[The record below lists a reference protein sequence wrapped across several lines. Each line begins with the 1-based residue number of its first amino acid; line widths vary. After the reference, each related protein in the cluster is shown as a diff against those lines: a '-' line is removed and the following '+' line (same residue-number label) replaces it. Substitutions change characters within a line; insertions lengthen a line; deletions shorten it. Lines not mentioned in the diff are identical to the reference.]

1 MTRKIISAILLTAI
15 LAGCA
20 SCGSGTPDSG
30 NDTTVSKDT
39 TTGGA
44 DMTAE
49 WVNPGIDFDGETFTI
64 ATHQWESP
72 WQIAKYNQI
81 TPDEE
86 NGDVINDALVRRRR
100 WVEEKFNLKLENF
113 KLAERNSVNE
123 LVNVINAGE
132 DAVDFGMVMAASM
145 SMLMGAQNLVVNLAS
160 INSIDFTNSWWDENA
175 TREMTMFGKQYAAL
189 GDVSFFIKGA
199 QVATFFNKNM
209 IETYQ
214 LDDPYQLVE
223 EGKWT
228 LDNYFSMAE
237 AVAHDLNGNSKVD
250 EEDSFGLACG
260 GDAEEGFLLGCDVR
274 YSKHDSENIEITI
287 MGERTVNALEK
298 IDKFMKTKSV
308 VMTDKTF
315 STANNVW
322 FELFIPTLADSRS
335 LFYVNQLYGALN
347 MRSMDVDFG
356 VLPMPKYD
364 EEQKNYTS
372 TSNTWFTDFL
382 VIPLTNQDLER
393 TGAVIEAMGYYSA
406 QNVTPA
412 FIDNVVMNKAL
423 RDEQS
428 AEMVRILYD
437 TMQYDVVRIFNWGGI
452 TNTVLKVWQSSD
464 TPSFSSIY
472 ASSESAIKEA
482 VEKVVSEFKGE

>member
-1 MTRKIISAILLTAI
+1 
-15 LAGCA
+15 
-20 SCGSGTPDSG
+20 
-30 NDTTVSKDT
+30 
-39 TTGGA
+39 
-44 DMTAE
+44 
-49 WVNPGIDFDGETFTI
+49 
-64 ATHQWESP
+64 
-72 WQIAKYNQI
+72 
-81 TPDEE
+81 
-86 NGDVINDALVRRRR
+86 
-100 WVEEKFNLKLENF
+100 
-113 KLAERNSVNE
+113 
-123 LVNVINAGE
+123 
-132 DAVDFGMVMAASM
+132 
-145 SMLMGAQNLVVNLAS
+145 
-160 INSIDFTNSWWDENA
+160 
-175 TREMTMFGKQYAAL
+175 
-189 GDVSFFIKGA
+189 
-199 QVATFFNKNM
+199 
-209 IETYQ
+209 
-214 LDDPYQLVE
+214 
-223 EGKWT
+223 
-228 LDNYFSMAE
+228 
-237 AVAHDLNGNSKVD
+237 
-250 EEDSFGLACG
+250 
-260 GDAEEGFLLGCDVR
+260 
-274 YSKHDSENIEITI
+274 

-482 VEKVVSEFKGE
+482 VEKAVSEFKGE